1 MMAVQQPVLT
11 VEQFDLWV
19 QQPENIDK
27 RWEFVAGEFVEVVSN
42 NYASEIAATIL
53 AAIKSFAKA
62 HKLGRVTG
70 ADGGYRIAGER
81 YIPDVAF
88 ISFDRQ
94 PNPSRAAYNPNPPE
108 LAVEVVS
115 NAESLAERDQ
125 LRIKVSNY
133 LAVGTVVWI
142 VRPEDQQIEI
152 HAPGQAVRV
161 YGKADTLDG
170 APALPGFTLALA
182 DVFEESPE

>member
-11 VEQFDLWV
+11 VDQFDHWV
-19 QQPENIDK
+19 QQPENISQ
-27 RWEFVAGEFVEVVSN
+27 RWEFIAGEFVEMVSN
-42 NYASEIAATIL
+42 SYASEIAATIL
-53 AAIKSFAKA
+53 AAIQSFVKA

-70 ADGGYRIAGER
+70 ADGGYHISGER

-88 ISFDRQ
+88 ISFGRQ
-94 PNPSRAAYNPNPPE
+94 PKSSRAAYNPNPPE

-115 NAESLAERDQ
+115 NAESVPERDQ

-161 YGKADTLDG
+161 YSRADTLDG
-170 APALPGFTLALA
+170 APVLPGFTLPLA
-182 DVFEESPE
+182 DVFEEAPE